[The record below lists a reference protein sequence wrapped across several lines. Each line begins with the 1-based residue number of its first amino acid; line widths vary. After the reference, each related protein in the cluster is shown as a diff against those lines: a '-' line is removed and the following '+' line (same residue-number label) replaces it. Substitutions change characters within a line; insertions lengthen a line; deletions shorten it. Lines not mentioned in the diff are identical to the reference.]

1 MELKNITITGDLGSG
16 KSTVARNFESKY
28 GAKRVSTGEVQR
40 QLAEDL
46 GIDTLEL
53 NKRAEIDPS
62 IDIKIDSIFKSLNQ
76 SPELLVVD
84 SRMAWHFM
92 PDSFKISMKVDLDV
106 AAQRVWDNERK
117 GERYKSFEECKQ
129 ALRNRRDSE
138 RARFLKT
145 YNVDLTDPSNFN
157 MVIDTSHTVAS
168 EVAREVLEAYE
179 RYCQNR

>member
-1 MELKNITITGDLGSG
+1 MTITGDLGSG
-16 KSTVARNFESKY
+16 KSTVARNFEEQY

-40 QLAEDL
+40 ELAENL

-53 NKRAEIDPS
+53 NKRAETDPA
-62 IDIKIDSIFKSLNQ
+62 IDIKIDSIFKSLNK
-76 SPELLVVD
+76 SEELLVVD

-92 PDSFKISMKVDLDV
+92 PDSFKICMKVDLDV
-106 AAQRVWDNERK
+106 AARRVWDNQRK
-117 GERYKSFEECKQ
+117 GEKYASFDECKT

-145 YNVDLTDPSNFN
+145 YNVDLTDPNNFN
-157 MVIDTSHTVAS
+157 MVIDTSYTMAS

-179 RYCQNR
+179 QYCQNK